1 MKIAKVYR
9 CRNNSKTER
18 RETMGYLKRFA
29 LYISVMILM
38 FAIAGCGKGNETK
51 EGSKETQIKKSFAK
65 TLEMYPIKNLED
77 LYDKEGYRDGEFKKG
92 DKGTWV
98 IRSEMKIQL
107 KGENLESRGVVLE
120 INRNTRTAK
129 GNYIVREVVEDSDGM
144 THNHT
149 KRYPVKMENNKIIPL
164 KQIVDEKVKKE
175 IEEFKFFVQYGN
187 FKELENYKD
196 GEVTYNP
203 EAPIY
208 SAQYQLKNSDY
219 NVEQLRKRYN
229 IPTQKA
235 PKLLLKGSGNLKG
248 SSVGYKN
255 IEFTFV
261 ENKGENIYF
270 TDSVYFN
277 PSEDKYNY

>member
-1 MKIAKVYR
+1 
-9 CRNNSKTER
+9 
-18 RETMGYLKRFA
+18 MGYLKR
-29 LYISVMILM
+29 LSWYISILILIVV
-38 FAIAGCGKGNETK
+38 IAGCGKGNEIK
-51 EGSKETQIKKSFAK
+51 EDSKETQIKKSFAK
-65 TLEMYPIKNLED
+65 TLDMYPIKNLED
-77 LYDKEGYRDGEFKKG
+77 LYDKEGYRDGEFKKD
-92 DKGTWV
+92 DKGTWL

-107 KGENLESRGVVLE
+107 KGENLESRGAVLE

-129 GNYIVREVVEDSDGM
+129 GHYIVREVVEDSDGM

-164 KQIVDEKVKKE
+164 KPIDDEKVEKE
-175 IEEFKFFVQYGN
+175 IEKFKFFVQYGN
-187 FKELENYKD
+187 FKELKNYKD
-196 GEVTYNP
+196 GEVSYNP
-203 EAPIY
+203 EVPIY

-229 IPTQKA
+229 IPTKKA

-261 ENKGENIYF
+261 ENKKENIYF

-277 PSEDKYNY
+277 PSEDK